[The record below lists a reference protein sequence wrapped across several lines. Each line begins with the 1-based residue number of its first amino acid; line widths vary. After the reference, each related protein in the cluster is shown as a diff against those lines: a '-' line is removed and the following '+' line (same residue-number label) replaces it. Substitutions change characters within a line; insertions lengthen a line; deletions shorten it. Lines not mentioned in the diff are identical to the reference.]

1 LQGQGQGQG
10 QGRGQR
16 QVQDK
21 DKDKDKDNGKGKGK
35 GTGKLGRY
43 GKRLKG
49 KGWMGGKGLEA
60 EKGKLKDERRI
71 AYFTLRITYVWLVYE
86 TPSLH
91 LLSNF
96 HFIARLRDA

>member
-1 LQGQGQGQG
+1 MARAR
-10 QGRGQR
+10 GRAR
-16 QVQDK
+16 
-21 DKDKDKDNGKGKGK
+21 
-35 GTGKLGRY
+35 GRD

-49 KGWMGGKGLEA
+49 KRVAGEEKGLEG
-60 EKGKLKDERRI
+60 EKVKLKDERRS

-96 HFIARLRDA
+96 HFFARLT